1 MQKPWWKEPTRGQWA
16 AFTAA
21 WAGWVLDAF
30 DFTIFLMVQT
40 EIAKEFGVGLV
51 ALSGSVTLTLLVRLA
66 GGTFAGWMADKWG
79 RKLPLML
86 SLIWFAVFDAAI
98 YFAPSFMW
106 IVVLRTIF
114 GFGMGAEWT
123 AGTAM
128 AMENWPARSRKLASG
143 LLQAGW
149 PIGFLLSALV
159 AHFVVPAYGW
169 RAMFLIAA
177 VPALLVL
184 PIRFMV
190 PDENAG
196 KRDPATAGSRAPVK
210 FADLM
215 APGVRQM
222 IVLGSLVMGLGFL
235 VYYGL
240 SASYVPML
248 ITEAG
253 QSLSAA
259 WFDVILFNLGML
271 VGVIA
276 AGWVANRFGVVTA
289 LVAPAL
295 LMIPAL
301 PLYVGAVPALLPL
314 GAFLGGALGVGYS
327 GVTPVLTTSLFPEHV
342 RGRAIGIVYHV
353 GAMIGA
359 FAPLAIT
366 TLAKETDLLLSTSI
380 ALVAGLSLLFMSTAV
395 LVLRHRITMSAH
407 TTLTPAAAA
416 PEAVAPAA
424 ALSRAGD
431 LPAARA
437 GDLSAARA
445 GDLPAA
451 RAADLPAARAGD
463 LPTRADGPPARGR
476 ELPPVRT
483 GDAPAAV
490 SARVAD
496 TSRAPAL

>member
-16 AFTAA
+16 AFSAA

-40 EIAKEFGVGLV
+40 HIAKEFGVGIV
-51 ALSGSVTLTLLVRLA
+51 ALSGSITLTLLVRLA
-66 GGTFAGWMADKWG
+66 GGMFAGWMADKWG

-86 SLIWFAVFDAAI
+86 SLLWFAIFDAAI
-98 YFAPSFMW
+98 YFAPSFMA

-177 VPALLVL
+177 LPALLVL

-190 PDENAG
+190 PEENAG
-196 KRDPATAGSRAPVK
+196 KSAAAAGRAKVSMR
-210 FADLM
+210 DLM

-248 ITEAG
+248 ITERG
-253 QSLSAA
+253 VSLSTA
-259 WFDVILFNLGML
+259 WFDVILFNVGML
-271 VGVIA
+271 FGVIA
-276 AGWVANRFGVVTA
+276 AGWVANRYGVVVA
-289 LVAPAL
+289 LVTPAL
-295 LMIPAL
+295 LMVPAL
-301 PLYVGAVPALLPL
+301 PLYVGAIPALLPL

-327 GVTPVLTTSLFPEHV
+327 GVTPVLTTSLFPDHV

-359 FAPLAIT
+359 FAPIAIT
-366 TLAKETDLLLSTSI
+366 TLAKETSLRLSDSI
-380 ALVAGLSLLFMSTAV
+380 MLVAGCALVGMSAAV
-395 LVLRHRITMSAH
+395 IALRNRITMPAH
-407 TTLTPAAAA
+407 TAMHGAHVVVEMPTAKVAS
-416 PEAVAPAA
+416 VAPV
-424 ALSRAGD
+424 S
-431 LPAARA
+431 
-437 GDLSAARA
+437 SS
-445 GDLPAA
+445 
-451 RAADLPAARAGD
+451 
-463 LPTRADGPPARGR
+463 PPA
-476 ELPPVRT
+476 LPP
-483 GDAPAAV
+483 DAL
-490 SARVAD
+490 ARLD
-496 TSRAPAL
+496 KTPLPRANPV